1 MIPAFPVY
9 LFDVDGTLVDSAE
22 DICGALQ
29 TVLSQTSRTDV
40 EHSFLKRYIGY
51 HLIELFED
59 LFPEMSNGEID
70 NLICEYRSIYPARG
84 HKLTKLYPGVLETL
98 STLVGRKS
106 TATTKGTLTTR
117 IILDQFGLL
126 PHFNHVQG
134 TDGFP
139 CKPQPDVIL
148 RSLEVFEAKPED
160 CLMIGDSA
168 PDMEAGRRAGVK
180 ICAVRYG
187 YGNAAQMSEFTP
199 DYWVDDIR
207 ELIPVKLPNPLQA
220 VSDHAEA

>member
-1 MIPAFPVY
+1 VIPAFPVY
-9 LFDVDGTLVDSAE
+9 LFDVDGTLVDSAD

-29 TVLSQTSRTDV
+29 TVLSQTPRTDV

-59 LFPEMSNGEID
+59 LFPEMSNGEIEK
-70 NLICEYRSIYPARG
+70 LICEYRSVYPSRG
-84 HKLTKLYPGVLETL
+84 HRMTRLYPGVLETL
-98 STLVGRKS
+98 SILGGRKS
-106 TATTKGTLTTR
+106 TATTKGTPTTR
-117 IILDQFGLL
+117 IILDQFGML
-126 PHFNHVQG
+126 PHFDHVQG

-148 RSLEVFEAKPED
+148 RSLEVFRASPED

-180 ICAVRYG
+180 ICGVRYG
-187 YGNAAQMSEFTP
+187 YGNLAQMSEFKP
-199 DYWVDDIR
+199 DYWIGDIR
-207 ELIPVKLPNPLQA
+207 QLIPVEVAHASQS